1 VRAGIVGTGWVA
13 PVHAHALRELGV
25 EVAGFCGRTPTSADA
40 LAAEF
45 GGSTWSDLEEMLR
58 EEQVDVLHVC
68 TPNDL
73 HAPQTLLA
81 FEHGVHVVCEKPL
94 ATSAAESAQLVQAA
108 QERGLVGAVAHHV
121 RGYPLVAHM
130 RSEIAAGS
138 LGDVRVVHGRYLNDE
153 ALLPDYTWRF
163 KPEQSGPSYVMG
175 DLGTHWLDTAEHVTG
190 LRIAEVLAEFRTFE
204 GEKEGT
210 ALSLDDTAAVL
221 LRFEGG
227 AVGTILIAGT
237 APGRKNQL
245 VLECEGSRGGF
256 TWDQEQPELLLDRP
270 ADGPQ
275 RLVLKDGGLARFP
288 PGHVEGYGDAFR
300 NILREAY
307 CAIAG
312 EPHGSFATFADGHRG
327 MQLLEAIV
335 ESART
340 GRWVA
345 AERG

>member
-1 VRAGIVGTGWVA
+1 VRVGIVGTGWVA

-25 EVAGFCGRTPTSADA
+25 EVAAVCGRTKSSADRFA
-40 LAAEF
+40 GEL
-45 GGSTWSDLEEMLR
+45 GGASAWSDLEAMLQADR
-58 EEQVDVLHVC
+58 LDVLHVC

-81 FEHGVHVVCEKPL
+81 LEHGVHVVCEKPL
-94 ATSAAESAQLVQAA
+94 AVNTQESARMVEAAA
-108 QERGLVGAVAHHV
+108 QRGLVGAVAHHV

-130 RSEIAAGS
+130 RSEIVAGA
-138 LGDVRVVHGRYLNDE
+138 LGDLRVVHGRYLNDE

-204 GEKEGT
+204 HEKEGVT
-210 ALSLDDTAAVL
+210 LSLDDTAMVL

-227 AVGTILIAGT
+227 AVGSVLVAGT

-245 VLECEGSRGGF
+245 VLECEGSRGGC

-270 ADGPQ
+270 VGEPQ
-275 RLVLKDGGLARFP
+275 RLVLKDSGLARFP

-307 CAIAG
+307 RAIAG

-345 AERG
+345 P

>member
-1 VRAGIVGTGWVA
+1 
-13 PVHAHALRELGV
+13 
-25 EVAGFCGRTPTSADA
+25 
-40 LAAEF
+40 
-45 GGSTWSDLEEMLR
+45 
-58 EEQVDVLHVC
+58 
-68 TPNDL
+68 
-73 HAPQTLLA
+73 
-81 FEHGVHVVCEKPL
+81 
-94 ATSAAESAQLVQAA
+94 
-108 QERGLVGAVAHHV
+108 
-121 RGYPLVAHM
+121 
-130 RSEIAAGS
+130 
-138 LGDVRVVHGRYLNDE
+138 VRVVHGRYLNDE

-300 NILREAY
+300 TILREA
-307 CAIAG
+307 CRAIAG

-335 ESART
+335 ESARS

-345 AERG
+345 AERD